1 VSAAETLDV
10 LRDALR
16 GRYAVERLIA
26 TGGMGS
32 VFLGRD
38 ITLERPVAIKVIV
51 PELAASVAVRERF
64 LREARTVARLQ
75 HPNIVSVYTAGE
87 SDGLLYFVI

>member
-16 GRYAVERLIA
+16 GRYAVKRLIA

-51 PELAASVAVRERF
+51 PELAASRAVP
-64 LREARTVARLQ
+64 ARGA
-75 HPNIVSVYTAGE
+75 
-87 SDGLLYFVI
+87 DGGAAAASEHRVCVHRR